1 MHNYCNLRSN
11 CNYNLIKHNKGK
23 TMKKISKLL
32 VGILF
37 SALVIAP
44 SYAGELTVTGGATA
58 TYTTNG
64 DDASAGKN
72 IGISNEVDLSASGE
86 LDNGY
91 TWKYSVQLDG
101 TSTANDDTA
110 LTIGTDMGTVGFFVT
125 EGGLSTELHG
135 VGALGVGFDYASP
148 SSFETGY
155 DVSDYS
161 NIQYHTP
168 ADLLPY
174 GIGIKVGYVPNMS
187 ATTQLSAK
195 ESDSTLTTQSEGRT
209 LEMLQVSA
217 APIDGLSIKG
227 DVAVTDSVGGDANGD
242 DGVVANV
249 GAKYTIGQ
257 VSVGYVEGGY
267 QPATGAAADDET
279 IYYENKYYGIQFD
292 VNDNVSISYNVDES
306 IKNTRTA
313 VAVAASAGTKATTAM
328 EQETLQLAYT
338 IGGATIGISD
348 IEVTNSDYS
357 AGKAETQTVVSLGIS
372 F

>member
-1 MHNYCNLRSN
+1 
-11 CNYNLIKHNKGK
+11 
-23 TMKKISKLL
+23 MKKISKLL

-37 SALVIAP
+37 STLVIAP

-64 DDASAGKN
+64 DDAAAGKN
-72 IGISNEVDLSASGE
+72 VGISNEVNLSASGE

-91 TWKYSVQLDG
+91 TWNYSVELDG

-110 LTIGTDMGTVGFFVT
+110 LTIGTDMGTVGFYVT

-135 VGALGVGFDYASP
+135 VGALGAGFDYVSP

-155 DVSDYS
+155 DVSSYA

-195 ESDSTLTTQSEGRT
+195 ESDTTLTTQAEGRS
-209 LEMLQVSA
+209 LQMAQISA
-217 APIDGLSIKG
+217 SPIDGLTIKG
-227 DVAVTDSVGGDANGD
+227 DVAVTDSMGGDSNGD
-242 DGVVANV
+242 DGVAANV

-257 VSVGYVEGGY
+257 VSLGYVEGGY

-279 IYYENKYYGIQFD
+279 IYYENKFYGIQFD
-292 VNDNVSISYNVDES
+292 VNDNVSVSYNVDES

-328 EQETLQLAYT
+328 EQESLQLAYT
-338 IGGATIGISD
+338 VGGATIGIAD
-348 IEVTNSDYS
+348 VEVSNSDYT
-357 AGKAETQTVVSLGIS
+357 AGKAETQTVISLGIS

>member
-1 MHNYCNLRSN
+1 MSV
-11 CNYNLIKHNKGK
+11 
-23 TMKKISKLL
+23 S
-32 VGILF
+32 
-37 SALVIAP
+37 
-44 SYAGELTVTGGATA
+44 GGATA

-72 IGISNEVDLSASGE
+72 IGISNEIDFSASGE

-91 TWKYSVQLDG
+91 TWNYVVQLDG
-101 TSTANDDTA
+101 DNTANDDTS

-148 SSFETGY
+148 ASFETGY
-155 DVSDYS
+155 DVSSYS
-161 NIQYHTP
+161 NVQYHTP

-195 ESDSTLTTQSEGRT
+195 ESDTTLTTQAEGRS
-209 LEMLQVSA
+209 LQMAQVSA

-227 DVAVTDSVGGDANGD
+227 DVAVTDSEGGDANGD
-242 DGVVANV
+242 DGVAANV

-267 QPATGAAADDET
+267 QPATGAAANDET
-279 IYYENKYYGIQFD
+279 IYYENKFYGVQFD
-292 VNDNVSISYNVDES
+292 VNDAVSISYNVDES

-313 VAVAASAGTKATTAM
+313 VAAAATAGTKATIAM
-328 EQETLQLAYT
+328 EQESLQLAYT
-338 IGGATIGISD
+338 VGGATIGIAD
-348 IEVTNSDYS
+348 VEVSNSDYT
-357 AGKAETQTVVSLGIS
+357 AGKAETQTVISLGIS